1 MAYPPYLAAA
11 LSGATLR
18 QLGHWRR
25 GTASAGAVL
34 IPEFSARRP
43 IFYSF
48 RDVVA
53 LRTCVYLRKD
63 SSLQMI
69 RRAIGNLR
77 TTGEPAHLSEY
88 RLVSDDRTIFL
99 VTGDAAIDLVRQ
111 PGQTVMAEMS
121 DVLRP
126 FVTRS
131 GIDVPALLQPRPHIE
146 VDPAMRG
153 GHPVI
158 AGTRVPY
165 DLVAGLV
172 ADGVPPQDIRNY
184 YPLVDAH
191 AAEEAL
197 DFARYVDTWRRTR
210 RHNSAA

>member
-1 MAYPPYLAAA
+1 MAYPPYMVAA

-34 IPEFSARRP
+34 IPEYSAQRP

-53 LRTCVYLRKD
+53 LRACVYLRKD

-69 RRAIGNLR
+69 RKAIDNLR
-77 TTGEPAHLSEY
+77 ALDEPDHLSEY
-88 RLVSDDRTIFL
+88 TLVSDGKTIVL
-99 VTGDAAIDLVRQ
+99 VTGGSAVDLVKQ

-131 GIDVPALLQPRPHIE
+131 GVEVAALLRPRPHIS
-146 VDPAMRG
+146 VDPEMRG

-158 AGTRVPY
+158 AGTRVLY
-165 DLVAGLV
+165 ELVAGLV
-172 ADGVPPQDIRNY
+172 ADGVPPQDIKNY
-184 YPLVDAH
+184 YPLVDAD
-191 AAEEAL
+191 AAVDAL
-197 DFARYVDTWRRTR
+197 DFSRYVDGWRPAR
-210 RHNSAA
+210 RQSSAA